1 MRTLTV
7 GELMTREVITVM
19 PDTPFAELVGLMV
32 CRDLDLL
39 PVIDLSGR
47 PVGMVS
53 ACDLLAKLEFHG
65 GVDQCPMLAGGCR
78 RARWRKAAGR
88 TAVELMSSP
97 VVVLCIDTDLVS
109 AARTFV
115 ESQYRQLCVVDR
127 DNHLVGMLNRAEML
141 TVFLRGDAA
150 LSADLSAIT
159 AGVVTPPSIRVEVTV
174 ENGVARLDGVVRLR
188 STADELVRRASRVP
202 GLIGLE
208 CRVRYEIDDFLI
220 TGI

>member
-7 GELMTREVITVM
+7 GELMTREVITVV

-32 CRDLDLL
+32 CHDLDLL
-39 PVIDLSGR
+39 PVIDSNGR

-65 GVDQCPMLAGGCR
+65 GVDQCPILAGGCR
-78 RARWRKAAGR
+78 RTRWRKATGR
-88 TAVELMSSP
+88 TAEELMSSP
-97 VVVLCIDTDLVS
+97 VVGLYIDTDLVS

-115 ESQYRQLCVVDR
+115 ESQHRQLCVVDP
-127 DNHLVGMLNRAEML
+127 DNHLVGMLNRVEIL

-150 LSADLSAIT
+150 LSDDVSAIT
-159 AGVVTPPSIRVEVTV
+159 AAVVTPSIRVEVTV
-174 ENGVARLDGVVRLR
+174 ENGVAHLDGVVRLR

-208 CRVRYEIDDFLI
+208 CHVRYEIDDFLI